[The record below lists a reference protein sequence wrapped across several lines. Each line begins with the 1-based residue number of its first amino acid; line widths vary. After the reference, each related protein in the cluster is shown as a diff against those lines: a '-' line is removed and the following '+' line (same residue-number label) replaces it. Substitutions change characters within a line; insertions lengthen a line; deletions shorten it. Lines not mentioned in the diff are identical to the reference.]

1 MKLADIIFEND
12 EKELALS
19 LKAVLDKEMKDG
31 KLDEVAITVVGLLSW
46 LLAGNTILD
55 ILGKYAAKKFRKI
68 GLDKAADKAETLHN
82 WAHNN
87 ETKFISF
94 IGKILSPFIKDA
106 DKRQTVA
113 KGLFLL
119 ILVALGVKAG
129 IGVAKA
135 IKGASAGGATV
146 SALKGALKGRDIAN
160 VGSEIAAAI

>member
-1 MKLADIIFEND
+1 MKLSEIIFEND

-19 LKAVLDKEMKDG
+19 LKAALDKEFKDD
-31 KLDEVAITVVGLLSW
+31 KLDEVVITVAGILSW
-46 LLAGNTILD
+46 ALAGNAILD

-68 GLDKAADKAETLHN
+68 GFDKAADKAEALHN

-87 ETKFISF
+87 EIKFISF
-94 IGKILSPFIKDA
+94 IGKVLSPFIKDA
-106 DKRQTVA
+106 DKRETVA

-119 ILVALGVKAG
+119 ILVALGIKAG
-129 IGVAKA
+129 VGVAKA

-160 VGSEIAAAI
+160 IGSEIAAAI